1 MADFYALGEL
11 LIDFTPTGKTP
22 AGIPI
27 FEQNPGGAPA
37 NVAVQAARLGVSA
50 GFIGKVGQD
59 MFGTFLRDTLV
70 KQNVDVENLHFSN
83 DTATS
88 LAFVQLSESGDR
100 DFSFY
105 RSANADVMLCKEDIS
120 DEALKAARIVHFGS
134 VSLTADPSR
143 TATLDAAA
151 RAKKLGA
158 TITYDPNYRANL
170 WKDKEDAIAQM
181 KAPLPLVDILKVSD
195 EELPLLTGTTD
206 CESGTAQ
213 LAQNGIKLIF
223 VTLGPDGV
231 FYRFGEKTG
240 HVAGVPCKVGDTNG
254 AGDTFFGAAL
264 SKLYKENLNTL
275 TVEKLESILAFAN
288 KAASITTSRHGAIPA
303 MPTLAEVEG

>member
-11 LIDFTPTGKTP
+11 LIDFTPAGKTP

-105 RSANADVMLCKEDIS
+105 RNPAPIRKSRSMRSIRTRSQTPRCCASARSCSPQNPVARLCRRLFPTPAS
-120 DEALKAARIVHFGS
+120 TVLS
-134 VSLTADPSR
+134 PPTTR
-143 TATLDAAA
+143 T
-151 RAKKLGA
+151 GA
-158 TITYDPNYRANL
+158 HRCG
-170 WKDKEDAIAQM
+170 QM
-181 KAPLPLVDILKVSD
+181 PKP
-195 EELPLLTGTTD
+195 
-206 CESGTAQ
+206 
-213 LAQNGIKLIF
+213 
-223 VTLGPDGV
+223 
-231 FYRFGEKTG
+231 
-240 HVAGVPCKVGDTNG
+240 
-254 AGDTFFGAAL
+254 
-264 SKLYKENLNTL
+264 
-275 TVEKLESILAFAN
+275 
-288 KAASITTSRHGAIPA
+288 ASTP
-303 MPTLAEVEG
+303 

>member
-11 LIDFTPTGKTP
+11 LIDFTPAGKTP

-100 DFSFY
+100 DFSFTVTPAPIRKS
-105 RSANADVMLCKEDIS
+105 RSMRSIRMRSQTPRCCASARSCSPQNPVARLCRRLFPTPASTVLSPPTI
-120 DEALKAARIVHFGS
+120 
-134 VSLTADPSR
+134 R
-143 TATLDAAA
+143 T
-151 RAKKLGA
+151 GA
-158 TITYDPNYRANL
+158 HRCG
-170 WKDKEDAIAQM
+170 QM
-181 KAPLPLVDILKVSD
+181 PKS
-195 EELPLLTGTTD
+195 
-206 CESGTAQ
+206 
-213 LAQNGIKLIF
+213 
-223 VTLGPDGV
+223 
-231 FYRFGEKTG
+231 
-240 HVAGVPCKVGDTNG
+240 
-254 AGDTFFGAAL
+254 
-264 SKLYKENLNTL
+264 
-275 TVEKLESILAFAN
+275 
-288 KAASITTSRHGAIPA
+288 ASTP
-303 MPTLAEVEG
+303 

>member
-11 LIDFTPTGKTP
+11 LIDFTPAGKTP

-105 RSANADVMLCKEDIS
+105 RNPGADTQITFDEVNKDALANAKVLC
-120 DEALKAARIVHFGS
+120 FGS
-134 VSLTADPSR
+134 LLLTAEPGR
-143 TATLDAAA
+143 TAVPQ
-151 RAKKLGA
+151 
-158 TITYDPNYRANL
+158 I
-170 WKDKEDAIAQM
+170 
-181 KAPLPLVDILKVSD
+181 VSY
-195 EELPLLTGTTD
+195 L
-206 CESGTAQ
+206 S
-213 LAQNGIKLIF
+213 LI
-223 VTLGPDGV
+223 
-231 FYRFGEKTG
+231 
-240 HVAGVPCKVGDTNG
+240 H
-254 AGDTFFGAAL
+254 
-264 SKLYKENLNTL
+264 
-275 TVEKLESILAFAN
+275 I
-288 KAASITTSRHGAIPA
+288 
-303 MPTLAEVEG
+303 

>member
-11 LIDFTPTGKTP
+11 LIDFTPAGKTP

-105 RSANADVMLCKEDIS
+105 RNPGADTQITFDEVNKDALANAKVLCFCS
-120 DEALKAARIVHFGS
+120 PQNPVARLYRRLFPTPASTVLS
-134 VSLTADPSR
+134 PPTTR
-143 TATLDAAA
+143 T
-151 RAKKLGA
+151 GA
-158 TITYDPNYRANL
+158 HRCG
-170 WKDKEDAIAQM
+170 QM
-181 KAPLPLVDILKVSD
+181 PKS
-195 EELPLLTGTTD
+195 
-206 CESGTAQ
+206 
-213 LAQNGIKLIF
+213 
-223 VTLGPDGV
+223 
-231 FYRFGEKTG
+231 
-240 HVAGVPCKVGDTNG
+240 
-254 AGDTFFGAAL
+254 
-264 SKLYKENLNTL
+264 
-275 TVEKLESILAFAN
+275 
-288 KAASITTSRHGAIPA
+288 ASTP
-303 MPTLAEVEG
+303 

>member
-11 LIDFTPTGKTP
+11 LIDFTPAGKTP

-105 RSANADVMLCKEDIS
+105 RNPGADTQITFDEVNKDALANAKVLC
-120 DEALKAARIVHFGS
+120 FGS
-134 VSLTADPSR
+134 LLLTAEPGR
-143 TATLDAAA
+143 TAVPQIVSYA
-151 RAKKLGA
+151 REHGA
-158 TITYDPNYRANL
+158 ITAYDPNWR
-170 WKDKEDAIAQM
+170 
-181 KAPLPLVDILKVSD
+181 APLWPNAEVGIHAMKSLLPLADVVKASD
-195 EELPLLTGTTD
+195 EELEMLTGCT
-206 CESGTAQ
+206 EIEAGAKEFF
-213 LAQNGIKLIF
+213 KL
-223 VTLGPDGV
+223 GV
-231 FYRFGEKTG
+231 QAAVITR
-240 HVAGVPCKVGDTNG
+240 G
-254 AGDTFFGAAL
+254 AKGCVVCTP
-264 SKLYKENLNTL
+264 KQ
-275 TVEKLESILAFAN
+275 
-288 KAASITTSRHGAIPA
+288 P
-303 MPTLAEVEG
+303 

>member
-11 LIDFTPTGKTP
+11 LIDFTPAGKTP

-105 RSANADVMLCKEDIS
+105 RNPGADTQITFDEVNKDALANAKVLC
-120 DEALKAARIVHFGS
+120 FGS
-134 VSLTADPSR
+134 LLLTAEPGR
-143 TATLDAAA
+143 TADCFLRPRARCYHRLRPELARTAVAKCRSRHPRHEESAAA
-151 RAKKLGA
+151 CRC
-158 TITYDPNYRANL
+158 R
-170 WKDKEDAIAQM
+170 QS
-181 KAPLPLVDILKVSD
+181 V
-195 EELPLLTGTTD
+195 
-206 CESGTAQ
+206 
-213 LAQNGIKLIF
+213 
-223 VTLGPDGV
+223 
-231 FYRFGEKTG
+231 R
-240 HVAGVPCKVGDTNG
+240 
-254 AGDTFFGAAL
+254 
-264 SKLYKENLNTL
+264 
-275 TVEKLESILAFAN
+275 
-288 KAASITTSRHGAIPA
+288 
-303 MPTLAEVEG
+303 

>member
-1 MADFYALGEL
+1 MDIVTIGEV
-11 LIDFTPTGKTP
+11 LIDLTQTGKDEK
-22 AGIPI
+22 GIPL
-27 FEQNPGGAPA
+27 FTANPGGAPA
-37 NVAVQAARLGVSA
+37 NLAVAAARLGA
-50 GFIGKVGQD
+50 QTAFIGKVGTD
-59 MFGTFLRDTLV
+59 AFGRYLTEVL
-70 KQNVDVENLHFSN
+70 QENGVDVSWLAA
-83 DTATS
+83 DTSHPTTMAVVS
-88 LAFVQLSESGDR
+88 VDDSGER

-105 RSANADVMLCKEDIS
+105 RSANADVMLCKEDIP
-120 DEALKAARIVHFGS
+120 EGALKNAKIVHFGS

-158 TITYDPNYRANL
+158 VITYDPNYRANL
-170 WKDKEDAIAQM
+170 WKNKEEAIAQM

-195 EELPLLTGTTD
+195 EELPLLTGTAD
-206 CESGTAQ
+206 CASGTEQ

-223 VTLGPDGV
+223 VTLGANGV
-231 FYRFGEKTG
+231 FYRFGEQTG

-264 SKLYKENLNTL
+264 SRLCKEDLDAL
-275 TVEKLESILAFAN
+275 TVEKLEGILAFAN

-303 MPTLAEVEG
+303 MPTLAEVED